1 MTRIFRVNREQVRRR
16 LGDWARSLASR
27 ADVLRVVLFGSF
39 ARGDATAAS
48 DADLLIILRD
58 SPLPFHERIPQFH
71 PTGIGVS
78 VDVFPYTLEET
89 QRSLEEGWGVA
100 PPAVAEGE
108 TLYAAPDA
116 PPLTQVPQPTDI
128 QP

>member
-16 LGDWARSLASR
+16 LRGWAQSLASR
-27 ADVLRVVLFGSF
+27 PDVLRVVLFGSF

-48 DADLLIILRD
+48 DADVLIVLRD
-58 SPLPFHERIPQFH
+58 SPLRFHERIAEFQPS
-71 PTGIGVS
+71 GLGVC

-89 QRSLEEGWGVA
+89 QRSLKEGWGVA

-116 PPLTQVPQPTDI
+116 PALGP
-128 QP
+128 